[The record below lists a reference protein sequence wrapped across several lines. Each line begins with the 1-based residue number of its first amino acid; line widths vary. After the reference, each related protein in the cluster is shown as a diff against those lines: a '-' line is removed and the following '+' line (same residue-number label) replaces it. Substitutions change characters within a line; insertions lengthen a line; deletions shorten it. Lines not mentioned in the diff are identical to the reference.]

1 MGNYHSMRLL
11 WGCSCQL
18 ISMSRK
24 NFNWVLS
31 VKSENVNEY
40 CLFNE
45 SITFN
50 QVLQIRYFLWHN
62 FFTSPKKFICLEI
75 LSFIKNTIHAYYVT
89 NYVT

>member
-1 MGNYHSMRLL
+1 MGNYCSMRLQ

-24 NFNWVLS
+24 NFNWVAS

-50 QVLQIRYFLWHN
+50 QVSQIRYFLWHN
-62 FFTSPKKFICLEI
+62 FFTSPQEIHLFRDTFI
-75 LSFIKNTIHAYYVT
+75 Y
-89 NYVT
+89 